1 MERCVT
7 LSGNPASDCDRKGGK
22 MERTY
27 IGLVHKDPDSDYGVS
42 FPDLPGCITADS
54 TIEAAREMAAEVL
67 ALHLEGMAAYGEYIP
82 PPSSAD
88 AILAHEDAA
97 DAIALIVVEALP
109 ERTEAEAQAA
119 FDAFMASEY
128 GQQFMREISPGWTP
142 PAAATATEAAAE
154 TPAPALAR

>member
-1 MERCVT
+1 
-7 LSGNPASDCDRKGGK
+7 

-54 TIEAAREMAAEVL
+54 TLEEAREMAAEAL
-67 ALHLEGMAAYGEYIP
+67 MLHLEGMGVHGEYIP
-82 PPSSAD
+82 PPSEAD
-88 AILAHEDAA
+88 AVLAHEDAA

-109 ERTEAEAQAA
+109 PRTEEEAQAA

-128 GQQFMREISPGWTP
+128 GQEFMRDITSDKTP
-142 PAAATATEAAAE
+142 PSEVAAA
-154 TPAPALAR
+154 APESALAR

>member
-1 MERCVT
+1 
-7 LSGNPASDCDRKGGK
+7 

-27 IGLVHKDPDSDYGVS
+27 LALVEKEPDSDYGVF
-42 FPDLPGCITADS
+42 FPDLPGCVSAGS
-54 TIEAAREMAAEVL
+54 AFEEAREMAAEAL
-67 ALHLEGMAAYGEYIP
+67 ALHLEGMAASDEYIP

-128 GQQFMREISPGWTP
+128 GQQFMREISPDWTP
-142 PAAATATEAAAE
+142 PAVEIAAEVPAE
-154 TPAPALAR
+154 TPAPAPALAR

>member
-1 MERCVT
+1 
-7 LSGNPASDCDRKGGK
+7 

-54 TIEAAREMAAEVL
+54 TIEEAREMAAEAL
-67 ALHLEGMAAYGEYIP
+67 MLHLEGMAASGEYIP

-88 AILAHEDAA
+88 AILAHMDAP

-109 ERTEAEAQAA
+109 ERTEEEAQAA

-128 GQQFMREISPGWTP
+128 GQEFMREISPGWTP
-142 PAAATATEAAAE
+142 PAVEIGAE
-154 TPAPALAR
+154 TPEPAPAFAR